1 MGRKRNKGHG
11 VPRAKRMNRPARL
24 QSAVAW
30 LKAFDGRHVLRSYC
44 KHFGVD
50 WRCAAVELQ
59 QLGVIL
65 DADYLEARERSERQ
79 RIIAR
84 KQLRD
89 ERDDQLHCRDSIEY
103 ETLLDAYLAG
113 DFPALHADGMRAGWN

>member
-24 QSAVAW
+24 HSAVAW
-30 LKAFDGRHVLRSYC
+30 LKTSDGRHVLRSYC
-44 KHFGVD
+44 KYFGVD

-65 DADYLEARERSERQ
+65 DEDYLEARERSERQ

-84 KQLRD
+84 
-89 ERDDQLHCRDSIEY
+89 
-103 ETLLDAYLAG
+103 
-113 DFPALHADGMRAGWN
+113 